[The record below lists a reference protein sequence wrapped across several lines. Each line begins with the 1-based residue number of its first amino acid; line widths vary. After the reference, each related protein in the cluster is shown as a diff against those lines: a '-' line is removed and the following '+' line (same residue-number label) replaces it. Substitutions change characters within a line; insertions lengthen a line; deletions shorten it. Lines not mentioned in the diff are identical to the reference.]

1 MFEEELFPRAVRLP
15 VGPRG
20 TRYVLNFS
28 FFFLLVCARSASV
41 DGQVCISLL
50 FQRLDWV
57 QTRTQ

>member
-41 DGQVCISLL
+41 DGQV
-50 FQRLDWV
+50 
-57 QTRTQ
+57 